1 MRGKRVKRILSVVL
15 AMQLLVGSSLFTVA
29 SENIK
34 QSFDYVQTWDFEDGQ
49 GAVLPEGFQL
59 MLGDAKMVEADGN
72 RVIQLSGN
80 YPNVFIGNAF
90 GGDLDF
96 QARFRVLKHEGTGG
110 LGLHFRE
117 QAVDGKLGYT
127 TVYEE
132 NNSKEAKLIIRK
144 RVGQTMNPVKDKR
157 VSLDGAGQWH
167 TLRVTMVGEK
177 ASLYLDGELQLE
189 QEFTGFDEGKVGLWA
204 YKDTVQFDDIVL
216 KMPKKPSEPAT
227 IDKQKITLVEGNSA
241 KAEFILNLKGNQL
254 SGIYMEEQELKEGVD
269 YSLERDE
276 KESVK
281 VSFNEVVTGKLKAGQ
296 TYKVRFNFD
305 NETNLEAQ
313 ISVIL
318 ASNQAKRIQWENFNT
333 SLVEGKLSEDL
344 QLLIQYIDK
353 YIVNKWWNE
362 KKNFD
367 VQDEKEYLDLGGT
380 QEHTIRPLSHQA
392 RTLAASLKLNIYNE
406 NIAKVSR
413 EEAME
418 MAVKLTKSLAKS
430 HKANTSNGWGKEWQ
444 SAFWAADAGQA
455 GWMLWDELDPVDR
468 ENVRAMVEYE
478 ANRFIGYQV
487 PYYKDRNGKEI
498 YKGDSKSEENS
509 WNADVLMLA
518 VSMMPEH
525 ENAKVWRSKGVELML
540 SAFSVPSDCSS
551 EEVVNGFKLGKT
563 MNGYNMEENGM
574 VINHGRMHPDYLSTI
589 YQNVVSSVSCA
600 LGNIATPKAA
610 LHNTDIVYEAFVNF
624 DLSVYDKPGQN
635 IYVKDEEGNATFEL
649 VYPQGTDWGTDRQIN
664 FFLLDVMADG
674 LGFDENCEV
683 KGKDWAAARMPE
695 MLRMQQ
701 RGSNEDLSSLTGEY
715 YRSGDK
721 DRYASREEWVAYH
734 AISAYLSMWVFEND
748 MVRITNENYSNV
760 QPENFTSVALNVP
773 QKIEI
778 GKKVQAELEPNK
790 EIPYLDESFATIT
803 YTSSAPEVI
812 TVSDVGE
819 ITGLKEGSAQITV
832 TVDFEG
838 VVHSDTVTV
847 RVLEI
852 PEFNLEIYAQ
862 DFEGGEI
869 PEEFELLNGNW
880 VIEEED
886 GNKILR
892 QVGTS
897 GGLLIGDAF
906 EGDFAIEV
914 KYRQAAKKDQYSGS
928 GLYLREQGTEKDGY
942 SVNIGQISEQSNR
955 GIELRE
961 RSTSGGIVHKVYR
974 TGEIARD
981 SWHTLRA
988 EVWQGTIRVYVD
1000 GELIL
1005 ENDYDTYDSGKVG
1018 LWAYKEK
1025 TDFDNLRI
1033 FRNRK
1038 EYDKIAAMEALQ
1050 KDYDIFKDIEAGNYT
1065 EESWN
1070 RFCNALEEARMA
1082 LENAD
1087 KTTEE
1092 LKQIHKELKDA
1103 KEALKEKEEP
1113 VDPGKEPGQE
1123 PDKDPDKDSDGNS
1136 TQNTKPSGSKP
1147 VATGDDTPSEVY
1159 IGFGIAALLLAVRR
1173 KKNQ

>member
-1 MRGKRVKRILSVVL
+1 MKGKRVRKILGVVL
-15 AMQLLVGSSLFTVA
+15 AAQLLLGNSLFTLA
-29 SENIK
+29 TENAK
-34 QSFDYVQTWDFEDGQ
+34 QSFDYVQTWDFEDAQ
-49 GAVLPEGFQL
+49 GAALPESFQL
-59 MLGDAKMVEADGN
+59 MLGDAKMVETDGN

-117 QAVDGKLGYT
+117 QAVNGKLGYT

-144 RVGQTMNPVKDKR
+144 RVGQTMDPVKDKR

-167 TLRVTMVGEK
+167 TLRILMEGKK

-189 QEFTGFDEGKVGLWA
+189 QELTGFDEGKVGLWA

-216 KMPKKPSEPAT
+216 KLPEKPSEPVT
-227 IDKQKITLVEGNSA
+227 IDKQTVTLVEGKSA
-241 KAEFILNLKGNQL
+241 KAEFTLNMNGNQL
-254 SGIYMEEQELKEGVD
+254 SDIYMGEQKLKEGVD
-269 YSLERDE
+269 YSLESGE

-281 VSFNEVVTGKLKAGQ
+281 VSFTEAMTGKLKAGQ
-296 TYKVRFNFD
+296 NYKIRFNFD
-305 NETNLEAQ
+305 NETSLEAQ

-318 ASNQAKRIQWENFNT
+318 AGNQVKRIQWENFNT
-333 SLVEGKLSEDL
+333 NLVEGKLSEDL

-367 VQDEKEYLDLGGT
+367 SQDAKEYLDLGGT

-406 NIAKVSR
+406 DIAKVSR

-430 HKANTSNGWGKEWQ
+430 HKANTANGWGKEWQ

-455 GWMLWDELDPVDR
+455 GWMLWDELDARDQ

-487 PYYKDRNGKEI
+487 PYYKDRNGKDI

-509 WNADVLMLA
+509 WNADLLMLA
-518 VSMMPEH
+518 VGMMPEH
-525 ENAKVWRSKGVELML
+525 ENVKAWRSKGVELML
-540 SAFSVPSDCSS
+540 SAFAVPSDCVS

-574 VINHGRMHPDYLSTI
+574 VINHDRMHPDYLSTI

-624 DLSVYDKPGQN
+624 DLSIYDKPGQN
-635 IYVKDEEGNATFEL
+635 IYVKDKEGNATFEL

-674 LGFDENCEV
+674 LGFDENCVV

-701 RGSNEDLSSLTGEY
+701 RGSNGDLSSLTGEY

-721 DRYASREEWVAYH
+721 DSYASREEWVSYH
-734 AISAYLSMWVFEND
+734 AISAYLSMWVFENN

-760 QPENFTSVALNVP
+760 QPENFTSIALKAP
-773 QKIEI
+773 EKIAI
-778 GKKVQAELEPNK
+778 GESVQTDFEPNK
-790 EIPYLDESFATIT
+790 EIPYLDESFASIT

-812 TVSDVGE
+812 AVSDTGE
-819 ITGLKEGSAQITV
+819 MSGLKEGSAEITIS
-832 TVDFEG
+832 VDFAG

-847 RVLEI
+847 RVVES

-892 QVGTS
+892 QIGTS
-897 GGLLIGDAF
+897 GGLLIGDAL

-914 KYRQAAKKDQYSGS
+914 NYRQAEKKEQYSGS
-928 GLYLREQGTEKDGY
+928 GLYLREQGSEKDGY
-942 SVNIGQISEQSNR
+942 SVNIGQISEQPNR

-961 RSTSGGIVHKVYR
+961 RSTSGGIVNNVYK
-974 TGEIARD
+974 TGEISRNR
-981 SWHTLRA
+981 WHTLRA
-988 EVWQGTIRVYVD
+988 EVWQGTISVYVD

-1005 ENDYDTYDSGKVG
+1005 ENDYDTYDAGKVG

-1038 EYDKIAAMEALQ
+1038 EYDKIAAREALQ
-1050 KDYDIFKDIEAGNYT
+1050 EDYDAFKNIESGNYT
-1065 EESWN
+1065 EESWS
-1070 RFCNALEEARMA
+1070 RFWNALEAARMA
-1082 LENAD
+1082 LEDSD
-1087 KTTEE
+1087 KTTQE
-1092 LKQIHKELKDA
+1092 LKQIQEELKAA
-1103 KEALKEKEEP
+1103 KEALKEKP
-1113 VDPGKEPGQE
+1113 ADPGKEPGKE
-1123 PDKDPDKDSDGNS
+1123 PDKDPDKDSDKNS
-1136 TQNTKPSGSKP
+1136 TENTKPSGSKP
-1147 VATGDDTPSEVY
+1147 VATGDDTQSGAY
-1159 IGFGIAALLLAVRR
+1159 IGLGIAALFLAIRR
-1173 KKNQ
+1173 KKN